1 MNVNPIRLRTIALP
15 IVILLTSY
23 SCSKE
28 STTTNKPA
36 INTIS
41 ETFKNYCIFDTTSY
55 WVYRA
60 VNQQLT
66 DTVMVRGH
74 RTEQRLQILPD
85 QVSSYHYEAI
95 LFDFE
100 SSNMGLEKAEII
112 ASSKQSTG
120 DTLNERYRLYFTSGR
135 YYTILAPEF
144 PLNETQLFGEQ
155 EGSYTNIAFYDQF
168 TLNGTT
174 YQEVYRSSVKDYL
187 NGSDTLRM
195 EFWLARNIELIWFTA
210 KNTQTNIA
218 WSLIES
224 DVKPAE

>member
-1 MNVNPIRLRTIALP
+1 MNKNPIPLRTFILTC
-15 IVILLTSY
+15 VVLLTIY

-28 STTTNKPA
+28 NTTSKPA

-41 ETFKNYCIFDTTSY
+41 DTFKSYCIFDTTSY
-55 WVYRA
+55 WIYRD

-66 DTVMVRGH
+66 DTVMVHGH
-74 RTEQRLQILPD
+74 RTEQRLQFLPD

-95 LFDFE
+95 LFDYD
-100 SSNMGLEKAEII
+100 SGNMGLEKAEII
-112 ASSKQSTG
+112 ASRKQSTG
-120 DTLNERYRLYFTSGR
+120 DTLYERFRLYFSNGR

-155 EGSYTNIAFYDQF
+155 EGSYTNIAFYNQF
-168 TLNGTT
+168 TLNGTS

-187 NGSDTLRM
+187 NGPDTLRM
-195 EFWLARNIELIWFTA
+195 EFWLARNIGLIWFTA

-218 WSLIES
+218 WSLMES
-224 DVKPAE
+224 DVKAAP